1 MITVIPFFDHR
12 YPVYRLGRPSEAL
25 CNFSLTSRTI
35 SVKKETRAGR
45 NRLGL
50 VSSSKILDA
59 TLRILRGEEKEKE
72 KQRDRIENR
81 STFPFRR
88 MRWIDTNGEREV
100 ENGMNGSTTVDRS
113 IDRRGFS
120 RSSGTRSVAREG
132 KKRETR
138 PIPNYVF
145 SPLFLRSLSALYA
158 ILLEAFARE
167 HG

>member
-88 MRWIDTNGEREV
+88 MRWI
-100 ENGMNGSTTVDRS
+100 
-113 IDRRGFS
+113 
-120 RSSGTRSVAREG
+120 
-132 KKRETR
+132 
-138 PIPNYVF
+138 
-145 SPLFLRSLSALYA
+145 
-158 ILLEAFARE
+158 
-167 HG
+167 

>member
-1 MITVIPFFDHR
+1 
-12 YPVYRLGRPSEAL
+12 
-25 CNFSLTSRTI
+25 
-35 SVKKETRAGR
+35 
-45 NRLGL
+45 
-50 VSSSKILDA
+50 
-59 TLRILRGEEKEKE
+59 
-72 KQRDRIENR
+72 
-81 STFPFRR
+81 
-88 MRWIDTNGEREV
+88 
-100 ENGMNGSTTVDRS
+100 MNGSTTVDRS

>member
-12 YPVYRLGRPSEAL
+12 YPVYRLGRPSETL

-100 ENGMNGSTTVDRS
+100 ENGMNGSTTVDRRGS
-113 IDRRGFS
+113 IDRSPRILE
-120 RSSGTRSVAREG
+120 RSVAREG